1 MVYFKLVHP
10 YPFTGIQFD
19 LSPILLQIFLNHP
32 CLHLPHMNC
41 LNYLCF
47 VSEELNVV
55 PKNWALNEDERVFL
69 AVIQTTEQ
77 KSYVLEQETVKQSL
91 CKLWKNSRKN
101 RIASTNG
108 HRVLIRKRD
117 FEALGKLF
125 LNPNLGSDLPAAAR
139 SINLISML
147 LLNKVQWAKITEKF
161 LFPRLVWT
169 SVTDKS
175 NR

>member
-1 MVYFKLVHP
+1 
-10 YPFTGIQFD
+10 
-19 LSPILLQIFLNHP
+19 
-32 CLHLPHMNC
+32 MNC

-55 PKNWALNEDERVFL
+55 PKNWVLTEDERVFL

-108 HRVLIRKRD
+108 HRVLKRKHN
-117 FEALGKLF
+117 FQALGKLF
-125 LNPNLGSDLPAAAR
+125 LNANLGSDLPAAAR

-147 LLNKVQWAKITEKF
+147 LLNKVQ
-161 LFPRLVWT
+161 
-169 SVTDKS
+169 
-175 NR
+175 